1 MPRGALIAALALALA
16 VGACSSAGDGD
27 QHGVTVVATTNILG
41 DVIRNVVGSD
51 ADVEVLIPTGA
62 DPHDFQ
68 PSSRQ
73 VAALVAA
80 DLVVANGLGL
90 EEGLLDA
97 LESAERDGASI
108 VYIAEALDPIPFSGD
123 HDDDHDEVDHEAAD
137 HETDHDGTAT
147 LDPHVWLDPIR
158 MTEAARL
165 VADALSALDPSI
177 DWAARAEDYAGRL
190 VDSDRRI
197 QEILSAIP
205 AENRK
210 LVTNHDAL
218 GYFAARYDFVV
229 VDTVVPGGAT
239 LGEPSSDELARL
251 VQNIRSEAVKA
262 IFAETTEPTALAE
275 AIAAEVG
282 SDVAVVELFTGSL
295 GGTGSGAESLIELLE
310 SNAERI
316 AAALS

>member
-165 VADALSALDPSI
+165 VADALEALDPSI

>member
-1 MPRGALIAALALALA
+1 M
-16 VGACSSAGDGD
+16 
-27 QHGVTVVATTNILG
+27 
-41 DVIRNVVGSD
+41 
-51 ADVEVLIPTGA
+51 
-62 DPHDFQ
+62 
-68 PSSRQ
+68 
-73 VAALVAA
+73 
-80 DLVVANGLGL
+80 
-90 EEGLLDA
+90 
-97 LESAERDGASI
+97 
-108 VYIAEALDPIPFSGD
+108 
-123 HDDDHDEVDHEAAD
+123 
-137 HETDHDGTAT
+137 
-147 LDPHVWLDPIR
+147 
-158 MTEAARL
+158 
-165 VADALSALDPSI
+165 
-177 DWAARAEDYAGRL
+177 
-190 VDSDRRI
+190 
-197 QEILSAIP
+197 
-205 AENRK
+205 
-210 LVTNHDAL
+210 TNHDAL